1 MSTTV
6 APPSAAQGLFEKH
19 RATLD
24 RAIEAIASRGYWSAY
39 SENPGDYMD
48 AAEAKAA
55 FDAQRD
61 RRFPIEQPAT
71 TGWVGEERS
80 PYGFALGV
88 TYPKA
93 DLDSLLRTMA
103 GAVPAWRDAAVDVR
117 AGICLEALAR
127 LNARSQEMAQAV
139 MHTTGQAFGMA
150 FQAGGPHAQERGLE
164 AVAYAVA
171 AMRRIPGVARWEKPQ
186 GKRPP
191 LVMEKRFHIV
201 PRGLALVIGCNTFPT
216 WNSYPGIFASLVT
229 GNPVLVKPHPRAAL
243 PLAITVQTI
252 RDVLRDAGHD
262 PNLVCLAAERSE
274 ERIAGALATRP
285 DIRIIDF
292 TGSPAFGE
300 WLEDNARQAAVF
312 TEKAGVNTVVV
323 DSADDYTGMLRNLA
337 FTLSL
342 YSGQMCTTAQNLLIP
357 ETGIDTETGH
367 KSFDDVCRDLAG
379 AVDGLLSDTARATA
393 LLGGIVNDEVLD
405 RIERGP
411 GLGTVVLPSRSV
423 THPDFPDAV
432 VRTPLLV
439 RLTARD
445 EAAYASECFGPVS
458 FLIATASTTESLDI
472 WRRTLA
478 LRGALTSSLY
488 STNPAIVE
496 SAERIARDGGV
507 TLSINLTDGVY
518 VNQSAAFSDFHA
530 TGANPAANATLTDEA
545 FVAPR
550 FRVVE
555 IRRHLPPPA

>member
-1 MSTTV
+1 MSTTI
-6 APPSAAQGLFEKH
+6 ARPSAAQELFEKH

-39 SENPGDYMD
+39 SENPGDYAD

-55 FDAQRD
+55 FDAQRN

-88 TYPKA
+88 TYPQA

-103 GAVPAWRDAAVDVR
+103 AALPAWRDAGVEAR
-117 AGICLEALAR
+117 AGVCLEALAR

-171 AMRRIPGVARWEKPQ
+171 AMRRIPAVARWEKPQ
-186 GKRPP
+186 GKRPA

-243 PLAITVQTI
+243 PLAITVQAI
-252 RDVLRDAGHD
+252 RDALRDAGHD
-262 PNLVCLAAERSE
+262 PNLVCLAAERAE
-274 ERIAGALATRP
+274 ERIAGTLATRP

-323 DSADDYTGMLRNLA
+323 DSTDDYTGMLRNLA

-342 YSGQMCTTAQNLLIP
+342 YSGQMCTTSQNLLIP
-357 ETGIDTETGH
+357 ETGIDTEAGH

-393 LLGGIVNDEVLD
+393 LLGAIVNDQVLD
-405 RIERGP
+405 RLEKGS

-445 EAAYASECFGPVS
+445 EPAFASECFGPVS

-472 WRRTLA
+472 WRHTLA

-488 STNPAIVE
+488 STDPAIVE
-496 SAERIARDGGV
+496 SAERIAKAGGV
-507 TLSINLTDGVY
+507 ALSINLTDGVY

-530 TGANPAANATLTDEA
+530 TGANPAANATLTDDA
-545 FVAPR
+545 FVTPR

-555 IRRHLPPPA
+555 IRRHLPPSS